1 MYDRGMSTPPK
12 TSDLT
17 RQKLLEAAYA
27 EIYRNGF
34 QAASITQ
41 ILADTG
47 LTKGALYHHFP
58 DKKALGLAVL
68 EEMIRPGLEA
78 MMFAPMTETELPL
91 ASLQA
96 LLQAKVTENDPTMVM
111 LGCPLNNLMQEMSPI
126 DEIFRLHLNV
136 LFQDWVNAVA
146 AALRRGQKAGEVRK
160 DVDPAETAF
169 FIVSALEGCI
179 GMGKN
184 TQSVASFH
192 GCLAQLGRY
201 LETLKRRGRTSA
213 NMQTRRTA

>member
-1 MYDRGMSTPPK
+1 
-12 TSDLT
+12 
-17 RQKLLEAAYA
+17 
-27 EIYRNGF
+27 
-34 QAASITQ
+34 
-41 ILADTG
+41 
-47 LTKGALYHHFP
+47 
-58 DKKALGLAVL
+58 
-68 EEMIRPGLEA
+68 
-78 MMFAPMTETELPL
+78 MFAPMTETELPL

-179 GMGKN
+179 GMSKN

-201 LETLKRRGRTSA
+201 LETLKRQGRTSA